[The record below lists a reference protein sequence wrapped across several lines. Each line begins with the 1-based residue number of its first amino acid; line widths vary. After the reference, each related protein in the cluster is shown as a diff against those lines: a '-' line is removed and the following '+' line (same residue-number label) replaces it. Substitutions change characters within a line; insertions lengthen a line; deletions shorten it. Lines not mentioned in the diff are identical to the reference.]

1 MKQTFLLAF
10 PLNACLMLATT
21 GTVDRL
27 GRALVVTDTDPSE
40 ESFCEEEMARVL
52 ACYHR
57 ITR

>member
-1 MKQTFLLAF
+1 
-10 PLNACLMLATT
+10 MLALLLT

-27 GRALVVTDTDPSE
+27 GRALIVTEADASE
-40 ESFCEEEMARVL
+40 KSFCGEEMARVL

>member
-1 MKQTFLLAF
+1 
-10 PLNACLMLATT
+10 MLILVPT

-27 GRALVVTDTDPSE
+27 GRALVVVVTDGSE
-40 ESFCEEEMARVL
+40 EGFCEEEMARVL

>member
-1 MKQTFLLAF
+1 MWL
-10 PLNACLMLATT
+10 T

-27 GRALVVTDTDPSE
+27 GRALIVTDTAASE
-40 ESFCEEEMARVL
+40 ESFCAEEMARVL